1 MISVDEALAR
11 ILALIPPPVA
21 ETVPLARASGRVL
34 AAPLVARL
42 SQPPFDASAMDGYA
56 VRAADVRLGQPLRLI
71 GVAQAGQRFAGMMT
85 EGQCVRI
92 FTGAPLPIGADAV
105 VMQEDAV
112 ANGNE
117 IRFTILP
124 AIGQSVRSRG
134 NDFADGRKLLP
145 AGAVL
150 TPARLSLA
158 AAANCASISV
168 TRRPRIAILATGD
181 ELVSPGTSPG
191 PDQIIAS
198 NSFGLAPLFAPHAA
212 EILDLGIVRDDRKA
226 LEAALLRAFD
236 TGVDVLVTTGGA
248 SVGDR
253 DFVQEALVDLGVKL
267 DFWKIA
273 MRPGKPLMF
282 GTRGKTLI
290 FGLPGNPVSAMV
302 TGTVIVLPAL
312 RRLTGGADPLG
323 HRLWLPLATALAAN
337 GPRRHFL
344 RGHLIG
350 SPSGTMVSPI
360 AQTDSGHTS
369 SLAEADVLIVQ
380 TENDA
385 GLPSGGMV
393 ETILL

>member
-1 MISVDEALAR
+1 MISVDDALAR

-21 ETVPLARASGRVL
+21 QTVPLAQASGRVL

-56 VRAADVRLGQPLRLI
+56 VRATDVRPGQPLRLI

-85 EGQCVRI
+85 AGQCVRI
-92 FTGAPLPIGADAV
+92 FTGAPLPLGADAV
-105 VMQEDAV
+105 IMQEEAV

-117 IRFTILP
+117 IRFTSIP
-124 AIGQSVRSRG
+124 ALGQSVRARG
-134 NDFADGRKLLP
+134 NDFAEGQRLLP
-145 AGAVL
+145 PGTVL

-158 AAANCASISV
+158 AAANCASIAV

-181 ELVSPGTSPG
+181 ELVTPGTSPG

-198 NSFGLAPLFAPHAA
+198 NSFGLAALFARHAA
-212 EILDLGIVRDDRKA
+212 EILDLGIVHDDRKA
-226 LEAALLRAFD
+226 LETALLRAFD
-236 TGVDVLVTTGGA
+236 AGVDVLVTTGGA

-253 DFVQEALVDLGVKL
+253 DFVQEALVDLGGTL

-302 TGTVIVLPAL
+302 TGIVIVLPAL
-312 RRLTGGADPLG
+312 RQLTGRTEILDR
-323 HRLWLPLATALAAN
+323 RLWLPLDAALPPN

-344 RGHLIG
+344 RGRLHIEPTGTSVALI
-350 SPSGTMVSPI
+350 
-360 AQTDSGHTS
+360 AETDSGHTS
-369 SLAEADVLIVQ
+369 SLAMADVLIVQ
-380 TENDA
+380 PENDPGQPEGA
-385 GLPSGGMV
+385 PV
-393 ETILL
+393 EVILL